1 MLWLVP
7 HLFPTPRLLEAAL
20 PGLRLPGLST
30 LLARGEATRESPLGT
45 EAALAWACGVH
56 RQTDWPL
63 APISR
68 VGDGGIPDNAYW
80 LRADPA
86 HFSVMRDRVVYTTA
100 DFDDLTQDEADQLA
114 DALAAHFGT
123 DFAPQA
129 LHPRRWYLRFE
140 VPPRLLTTPPSL
152 ARGHALDRI
161 LPGGDDAVTWRAR
174 LNEAQML
181 LHAHPVNAAREA
193 RGAWP
198 VNGLWLWGGGVLP
211 EPGACGVEL
220 RATDTAL
227 ADALASHC
235 QHQNAPRPAN
245 GDTADLRA
253 SEVWLFDELAHPA
266 CAGDAWGWR
275 EAMLYLE
282 RDWWAP
288 LAARLSRLGPQ
299 GLHLVDPV
307 SGKGRTL
314 VRASAWKVWRRP
326 VSLES
331 ALG

>member
-7 HLFPTPRLLEAAL
+7 HLFAAPRLAEAAL

-30 LLARGEATRESPLGT
+30 LLARGQATRESPLGT
-45 EAALAWACGVH
+45 EAALARACGVR
-56 RQTDWPL
+56 RQADWPL

-68 VGDGGIPDNAYW
+68 LADGGAADDAYW

-86 HFSVMRDRVVYTTA
+86 HFAVMRDRVVYTTA
-100 DFDDLTQDEADQLA
+100 VFNDLAHDEARQLA
-114 DALAAHFGT
+114 DALAGHFGS

-129 LHPRRWYLRFE
+129 LHPRRWYLRFDT
-140 VPPRLLTTPPSL
+140 PPRLLTTPPSL

-161 LPGGDDAVTWRAR
+161 LPGGDDAALWRAR

-198 VNGLWLWGGGVLP
+198 LNGLWLWGGGVLP
-211 EPGACGVEL
+211 EPGGCGVDL

-227 ADALASHC
+227 ADALASHGRC
-235 QHQNAPRPAN
+235 RNTPRPTNA
-245 GDTADLRA
+245 DAADLRA
-253 SEVWLFDELAHPA
+253 NEVWLFDELDTPA

-275 EAMLYLE
+275 EAMLRLE
-282 RDWWAP
+282 QDWWAP
-288 LAARLSRLGPQ
+288 LAARLSRLGPA
-299 GLHLVDPV
+299 GLQLVDPV
-307 SGKGRTL
+307 SGKGRNL

-326 VSLES
+326 ASLDS